1 MKKYITLLLL
11 VISITLTRAQR
22 MVYRQ
27 KAVEV
32 NVGVLDDKHPSQNY
46 YLGLGLN
53 SFVRHGNYWM
63 YSVEY
68 QKQTTL
74 YNNWEIPTENF
85 FGEAGYNFR
94 LLSDRKKFITLYA
107 GLSAVG
113 GYEVVNKGDS
123 ILMDGGILK
132 NRDQL
137 VYGTGGKLSIETYL
151 SDRIVFLI
159 QGRIRV
165 LWGTDL
171 KQFRPS
177 SGIGL
182 RFNF

>member
-1 MKKYITLLLL
+1 MKKYITLFLL
-11 VISITLTRAQR
+11 VISSLYVRAQR

-32 NVGVLDDKHPSQNY
+32 NVGVLNDKHLGQNY

-63 YSVEY
+63 YTFEY
-68 QKQTTL
+68 QKQTKF
-74 YNNWEIPTENF
+74 YKNWEIPTENF
-85 FGEAGYNFR
+85 FGEAGYSFQ
-94 LLSDRKKFITLYA
+94 LISDRKKFITLYA
-107 GLSAVG
+107 GLSAAG

-132 NRDQL
+132 NRNQF
-137 VYGTGGKLSIETYL
+137 VYGTGGKLSMEVYF
-151 SDRIVFLI
+151 SDRVVFLI

-171 KQFRPS
+171 EQFRPS

-182 RFNF
+182 RFNL

>member
-1 MKKYITLLLL
+1 MKKYITLFLL
-11 VISITLTRAQR
+11 VISITYTRAQR

-32 NVGVLDDKHPSQNY
+32 NVGVLNDKHLGQNY

-53 SFVRHGNYWM
+53 IFVRHGNYWM

-74 YNNWEIPTENF
+74 HKNWEIPTENF

-94 LLSDRKKFITLYA
+94 LLSDRKKFVALYA
-107 GLSAVG
+107 GLSVVG

-123 ILMDGGILK
+123 ILRDGGILK

-151 SDRIVFLI
+151 SDRFVFLLT
-159 QGRIRV
+159 GRIRL

-171 KQFRPS
+171 EQLRPS

>member
-1 MKKYITLLLL
+1 
-11 VISITLTRAQR
+11 
-22 MVYRQ
+22 
-27 KAVEV
+27 
-32 NVGVLDDKHPSQNY
+32 
-46 YLGLGLN
+46 
-53 SFVRHGNYWM
+53 M

-74 YNNWEIPTENF
+74 YKNWEIPRENF
-85 FGEAGYNFR
+85 FGEIGYNFR
-94 LLSDRKKFITLYA
+94 LLSDRKKLITLYA
-107 GLSAVG
+107 GLSAAG

-123 ILMDGGILK
+123 ILMNGAVLK
-132 NRDQL
+132 NRNQF
-137 VYGTGGKLSIETYL
+137 VYGTGGKLSMEVYL
-151 SDRIVFLI
+151 SDRVVVLV

-171 KQFRPS
+171 EQFHPS

>member
-1 MKKYITLLLL
+1 MKKYITLFLL
-11 VISITLTRAQR
+11 VISITYSRAQR
-22 MVYRQ
+22 MIYRQ

-32 NVGVLDDKHPSQNY
+32 NVGVMNDKNPSQNY
-46 YLGLGLN
+46 YLGLGLS

-68 QKQTTL
+68 QQKTAL
-74 YNNWEIPTENF
+74 YKNWKIPRENF
-85 FGEAGYNFR
+85 FGEAGYSFR

-113 GYEVVNKGDS
+113 GYEVINKGDS
-123 ILMDGGILK
+123 ILMDGGILQ
-132 NRDQL
+132 NRNQF

-151 SDRIVFLI
+151 SDRFVFLLT
-159 QGRIRV
+159 GRIRL

-171 KQFRPS
+171 EQLRPS